1 MDRRKRLIIW
11 LARLGVF
18 QRMPLG
24 GKLRFLKLLCWFQR
38 SALMLLVLL
47 VLLAVGCSSARHAER
62 VHVEDVQAVSVS
74 VDSMGGGVVANA
86 RYVTDSRL
94 NGRLWLYEVEYSAPN
109 SAGNQHILKERF
121 AGAEAVA
128 KRNTEATLKDSSNIE
143 YRGGAITKI
152 DNKTTEMSRE
162 ESKKTAVRLTWLDG
176 VKGLAAAALLIWLIR
191 QIRRLDRK
199 Q

>member
-1 MDRRKRLIIW
+1 MNMDRRKRLIIW

-38 SALMLLVLL
+38 SALMLLV
-47 VLLAVGCSSARHAER
+47 VGCSSARHAER
-62 VHVEDVQAVSVS
+62 VHVEDVQGVSVS

-94 NGRLWLYEVEYSAPN
+94 NGRLWLYEVEYSAPD

-121 AGAEAVA
+121 GGAEAVA
-128 KRNTEATLKDSSNIE
+128 KRNAEATLKDSSNIE

-176 VKGLAAAALLIWLIR
+176 VKGLAVSALLIWLIR
-191 QIRRLDRK
+191 QIRRIDRK